1 MLSVFCKKLAAVE
14 THLEQHTKIIGDLQ
28 VMLDVD
34 DETGQRKLKV
44 DNGWVSLRRLMAD
57 VQAQVSRMDTRL
69 DELGS
74 QLDQN
79 DAAICDLR
87 SRLTWCRGTGEAN
100 GGDGK
105 EKGIAGEGREGIRDV
120 GHNLLLQGGDDGN
133 QDDVAAALL
142 SIPRMTATA
151 QALDWIRAQATA
163 GSGAGPGSGPP
174 VASGGS
180 THAGE
185 IGRAIFKR
193 TPLYKCLYL
202 RVGNVLEPTHSNY
215 YYYNYY

>member
-1 MLSVFCKKLAAVE
+1 MFCKKLAAVE
-14 THLEQHTKIIGDLQ
+14 TQLEQHTKIIGELQ

-87 SRLTWCRGTGEAN
+87 SRLAWCRGTGEAN
-100 GGDGK
+100 GGGGK
-105 EKGIAGEGREGIRDV
+105 AGGGGVDGEGREGIRGGGG
-120 GHNLLLQGGDDGN
+120 GHHLLQGGDDGN
-133 QDDVAAALL
+133 HDDAAALL

-163 GSGAGPGSGPP
+163 ASGVGPGSGPP

-180 THAGE
+180 THAAE
-185 IGRAIFKR
+185 IGTAYSGF
-193 TPLYKCLYL
+193 
-202 RVGNVLEPTHSNY
+202 S
-215 YYYNYY
+215 